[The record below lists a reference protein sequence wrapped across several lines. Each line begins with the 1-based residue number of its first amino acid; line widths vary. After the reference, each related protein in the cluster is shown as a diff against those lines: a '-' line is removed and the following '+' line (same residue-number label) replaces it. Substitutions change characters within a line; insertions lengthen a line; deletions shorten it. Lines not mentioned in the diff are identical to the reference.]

1 LTIRFSAAK
10 GGRRS
15 LDRFFGTQI
24 SSFAANDGAAT
35 AESDALLRAALKHFA
50 RHGLGAADAAREKAE
65 DAFFRGDR
73 ETYDHW
79 LGICRLLDAR
89 MAGAVAARED
99 DARREA

>member
-1 LTIRFSAAK
+1 MTIRFSAAK

-50 RHGLGAADAAREKAE
+50 RHGLSAADAAREEAE
-65 DAFFRGDR
+65 NAFFCGDR
-73 ETYDHW
+73 EAYDHW